1 MKRALLVL
9 LIALAPVLSW
19 ADFQLGGIGLY
30 NGNVAALG
38 STPVSN
44 DFTFGLET
52 RLKFLSVLQVGL
64 TGLYYLPSSPASP
77 SYIQALTDVA
87 ALPGHFHP
95 ASRGGDRSRLLHSNE
110 RSGRQRKLRG
120 QFEALCGHQ
129 HRARLRR
136 GRGFLS
142 RSVHRGP
149 PEHPDDDAVGRPHG
163 ADTPVLTG
171 RCSVAAAAFRQNV
184 SAVPC
189 SCAP

>member
-77 SYIQALTDVA
+77 SYIQALTDVGLSLDIFILRLGA
-87 ALPGHFHP
+87 GIGPVFFIPMSGP
-95 ASRGGDRSRLLHSNE
+95 AVSAS
-110 RSGRQRKLRG
+110 
-120 QFEALCGHQ
+120 
-129 HRARLRR
+129 
-136 GRGFLS
+136 
-142 RSVHRGP
+142 
-149 PEHPDDDAVGRPHG
+149 
-163 ADTPVLTG
+163 
-171 RCSVAAAAFRQNV
+171 SVANLKLSADINIGPVSVGVAAFYPVQSIGDLQNIPTMTPWV
-184 SAVPC
+184 GLTALIRLF
-189 SCAP
+189 